1 MTLHP
6 LAQLRA
12 AAGLSHPAYARLVAE
27 THAALGLGDM
37 AARREKVSRWESG
50 RTIPGHSA
58 QLAMAHIHHVPA
70 TEVCRLGWPHWLYL
84 ASRDAGLLSA
94 PHTGEGAALVLDSTL
109 HLADAPRSPSLLL
122 AGRALAEQ
130 VRGALVRLAEAA
142 EAAVL
147 DAAGP
152 LTERLDWAQAR
163 IEALEEHENGTLLP
177 LDALYTAALSEH
189 RHLVTLITTPPGGLP
204 VSGLLYRLA
213 ARTSML
219 CAWLSSAA
227 GEETRAERHV
237 LAALRAAAASGSRPL
252 TSAALTRLALR
263 HLLAGSPSDA
273 LMLLRAARAADPRPA
288 PGTDVQFHG
297 HRALALAHLADRAAS
312 RQALDYASRAVT
324 RGATTAEMAA
334 RHHAVAVN
342 RALVSLH
349 LGRLKTARRQFGPL
363 TEHLTTP
370 QSCPPSPYT
379 AQWLRYAVETHLA
392 LGEVDVAVHATHRAL
407 DLAGALPE
415 GLALQFRQVLG
426 SRQHEPLVRQA
437 LDRLRDP
444 RE

>member
-27 THAALGLGDM
+27 THAALGLGQM

-50 RTIPGHSA
+50 RTVPEHSA

-94 PHTGEGAALVLDSTL
+94 PHTDEGAALVLDSTL
-109 HLADAPRSPSLLL
+109 NLADAPRPPALLL
-122 AGRALAEQ
+122 TGRVLAEQ
-130 VRGALVRLAEAA
+130 VQSALVRLAEAA
-142 EAAVL
+142 DGAVT
-147 DAAGP
+147 DVTGP

-163 IEALEEHENGTLLP
+163 IEALEECENGTLLP
-177 LDALYTAALSEH
+177 LHALYTAALSEH
-189 RHLVTLITTPPGGLP
+189 RHLVTLITATPGGLP
-204 VSGLLYRLA
+204 VPRLLYGLA
-213 ARTSML
+213 ARTGML

-237 LAALRAAAASGSRPL
+237 LAALRAAAASGSRPH
-252 TSAALTRLALR
+252 TAAALTRLALR
-263 HLLAGSPSDA
+263 HLLAGSPADA
-273 LMLLRAARAADPRPA
+273 LSLLRAARAADPRPA
-288 PGTDVQFHG
+288 PGTDVQLHG
-297 HRALALAHLADRAAS
+297 HRALALAHLADRAAA
-312 RQALDYASRAVT
+312 RQALDHASRAVN
-324 RGATTAEMAA
+324 RSATAAEMAA

-342 RALVSLH
+342 RALASLY
-349 LGRLKTARRQFGPL
+349 LGQPKTARRQFGPL
-363 TEHLTTP
+363 TERLTTP
-370 QSCPPSPYT
+370 QSRPPSPYT

-407 DLAGALPE
+407 DLTGALPE
-415 GLALQFRQVLG
+415 GLALQFHQVLG

-437 LDRLRDP
+437 LDRLRDLQ
-444 RE
+444 R

>member
-27 THAALGLGDM
+27 THAALGLGQM

-50 RTIPGHSA
+50 RTIPEHSA

-94 PHTGEGAALVLDSTL
+94 PHTDEGAALVLDSTL
-109 HLADAPRSPSLLL
+109 NLADTPRSPTLLL

-130 VRGALVRLAEAA
+130 VHSALVRLAEAA
-142 EAAVL
+142 DGAVL
-147 DAAGP
+147 DTTGP
-152 LTERLDWAQAR
+152 LTERLDWAEAR
-163 IEALEEHENGTLLP
+163 IETLEEHENGTLLP
-177 LDALYTAALSEH
+177 VHALYTAALSEH
-189 RHLVTLITTPPGGLP
+189 RHLVTLITAAPDGLP
-204 VSGLLYRLA
+204 VPRLLYSLA

-237 LAALRAAAASGSRPL
+237 LAALRAAAASGSRPN
-252 TSAALTRLALR
+252 TAAALTRLALR
-263 HLLAGSPSDA
+263 HLLAGSPADA
-273 LMLLRAARAADPRPA
+273 LTLLQAARAADPRPA
-288 PGTDVQFHG
+288 PGTNVQLHG
-297 HRALALAHLADRAAS
+297 HRALALAHLADRAAA
-312 RQALDYASRAVT
+312 RQALDHASRAVT
-324 RGATTAEMAA
+324 HSATTAEMAA

-342 RALVSLH
+342 RALASLY
-349 LGRLKTARRQFGPL
+349 LGQLKTARRQFGPL
-363 TEHLTTP
+363 TEQLTTP

-407 DLAGALPE
+407 DLTGALPK
-415 GLALQFRQVLG
+415 GLALQFHQVLG

-437 LDRLRDP
+437 LERLRDLQS
-444 RE
+444 